1 MMVVPRSS
9 AKRRD
14 LATALDLLEAESA
27 GIDHL
32 LGHNIIRHDL
42 PHLVAVRP
50 GLANITRSP
59 IDTLWLNPLAFPRNP
74 YHHLVKHYHDGRLQ
88 AGHVNDPEKDA
99 RLVFQVLR
107 NQLAALT
114 QQNADEPDA
123 VAAFH
128 FLTTRME
135 NQGGFDAV
143 FQEVRQAPAP
153 SALAAREAIS
163 RLLAERACERRAEQT
178 LKRLSSRQ
186 LGWPMAYALS
196 WILVAGG
203 DSVMPPW
210 VRAQFR
216 EAALIVR
223 HLRDTNCES
232 PDCAWCSEKNDP
244 VRALSRWFGFDAFR
258 AEPVDDMG
266 RPLQERIVDE
276 AMRGESVLGILPTGT
291 GKSVCYQI
299 PALSKFDKTGALTV
313 VISPLVALMADQVQ
327 GMARAG
333 ISSAVTVNGMLSMP
347 ERQDALDRVRLGEAA
362 MLLISPEQL
371 RSNSVRSVLA
381 QREIGLWVLDEAH
394 CVSKWGHDFRP
405 DYRYVSRFIK
415 ESSGDEVP
423 APVLC
428 LTATA
433 KPEVV
438 RDIRDHFQSRLER
451 ELMLLDGGA
460 VRTNLSFEV
469 RPTQRGTKLA
479 DILDVIEAK
488 LPPDGASG
496 AVVYCATRSETQRVA
511 DFLKQQ
517 GLSAERFHAGLTP
530 EEKRDVQ
537 ERFRIG
543 ELRIIA
549 ATNAFGMGID
559 KPDIRLV
566 VHADIP
572 GSLEN
577 YLQEA
582 GRAGRDR
589 ARCQL
594 RPAVRHRGCRAAVL
608 AVGPLAPGQA
618 RNRCHSEGL
627 DGGWTTE

>member
-1 MMVVPRSS
+1 
-9 AKRRD
+9 
-14 LATALDLLEAESA
+14 
-27 GIDHL
+27 
-32 LGHNIIRHDL
+32 
-42 PHLVAVRP
+42 
-50 GLANITRSP
+50 
-59 IDTLWLNPLAFPRNP
+59 
-74 YHHLVKHYHDGRLQ
+74 
-88 AGHVNDPEKDA
+88 
-99 RLVFQVLR
+99 
-107 NQLAALT
+107 
-114 QQNADEPDA
+114 
-123 VAAFH
+123 
-128 FLTTRME
+128 
-135 NQGGFDAV
+135 
-143 FQEVRQAPAP
+143 
-153 SALAAREAIS
+153 
-163 RLLAERACERRAEQT
+163 
-178 LKRLSSRQ
+178 
-186 LGWPMAYALS
+186 MAYALS

-203 DSVMPPW
+203 NSVMPPW

-232 PDCAWCSEKNDP
+232 PVCPWCTEKNDP

-258 AEPVDDMG
+258 AQPVDDMG

-276 AMRGESVLGILPTGT
+276 AMRGASILGILPTGT

-347 ERQDALDRVRLGEAA
+347 ERQDALDRVRMGEAA

-405 DYRYVSRFIK
+405 DYRYISRFIK
-415 ESSGDEVP
+415 ESSGDEAP

-438 RDIRDHFQSRLER
+438 RDIRDHFQSRLGR

-469 RPTQRGTKLA
+469 LATQRGTKLA

-488 LPPDGASG
+488 LPQNGASG
-496 AVVYCATRSETQRVA
+496 AVVYCATRSETERVA
-511 DFLKQQ
+511 DFLKQH
-517 GLSAERFHAGLTP
+517 GLLAQRFHAGLTP
-530 EEKRDVQ
+530 EDKRDIQ
-537 ERFRIG
+537 ERFRVG

-566 VHADIP
+566 VHGDIP

-589 ARCQL
+589 AHANCVL
-594 RPAVRHRGCRAAVL
+594 LFAAEDVERQFSL
-608 AVGPLAPGQA
+608 IGALAPGPA
-618 RNRCHSEGL
+618 RNRCHPQGTAAAGRANEKDRHRGRHFGRDHASRTRSGVRARQCHGRHEGKNCCGL
-627 DGGWTTE
+627 VGRGHVAKPRREPRTGLPLLAEDPHPARSRGDPGQGSDHQHPPRTASGYRTPSDERAPRPGHFH